1 MPASVFRSFSRY
13 RQKKEE
19 NQILFLHS
27 FAIQRKLK
35 FLKMKRLLSLIVLA
49 FGTLSL
55 TLGQVYTNKV
65 VGEKNEALKDSIIAK
80 PYPYSL
86 PIWGAKVAAR
96 GYDLPYSAGFG
107 VNYLW
112 QRSDLIIENLFV
124 GFNNGPMYD
133 LDEIIRF
140 DKAIATASAINLRPD
155 IWLLPFL
162 NVYGIFT
169 KANTSTEIG
178 AGVWLPDTAN
188 MWKEVT
194 SFSSKAEFEATGVGF
209 GMTPTIGVGGG
220 WLALDMN
227 VTWQSI
233 SALDKPVFTFVFG
246 PRLGKSFK
254 FKKPE
259 RNIAFW
265 AGGFR
270 LHLKSETSGSLPL
283 NEVLPID
290 DLQTKVD
297 NGIQN
302 VEDKQVAVD
311 TWWEGLTPV
320 EQKNP
325 VNKAKYET
333 ANRTLETAG
342 NILNS
347 ADAALNDEKSATV
360 QYSLNKRPK
369 DMWNFVLGSQFQI
382 NKHFMIRA
390 EYGFLGSRQQFIG
403 GLQYRFGL

>member
-1 MPASVFRSFSRY
+1 
-13 RQKKEE
+13 
-19 NQILFLHS
+19 
-27 FAIQRKLK
+27 
-35 FLKMKRLLSLIVLA
+35 MKRLLSLIVLA
-49 FGTLSL
+49 YGTLSL

-112 QRSDLIIENLFV
+112 QRSDLIIEDLFV

-259 RNIAFW
+259 SNIAFW

-382 NKHFMIRA
+382 SKHFMIRA

>member
-1 MPASVFRSFSRY
+1 MKSLITFT
-13 RQKKEE
+13 
-19 NQILFLHS
+19 ILFLIIIS
-27 FAIQRKLK
+27 Q
-35 FLKMKRLLSLIVLA
+35 
-49 FGTLSL
+49 T
-55 TLGQVYTNKV
+55 TGQVYTNKV
-65 VGEKNEALKDSIIAK
+65 VGAKNEALKDSIIAK

-86 PIWGAKVAAR
+86 PIWGAKAAAR
-96 GYDLPYSAGFG
+96 GYDLPYSAGLG

-112 QRSDLIIENLFV
+112 QRSDLIIEDLLV
-124 GFNNGPMYD
+124 GFNNGPMYN
-133 LDEIIRF
+133 LQEIIRF
-140 DKAIATASAINLRPD
+140 DEAIATASALNIRPD

-169 KANTSTEIG
+169 KAQTSTQIG

-188 MWKEVT
+188 VWREVT
-194 SFSSKAEFEATGVGF
+194 SFSSKAEFDATGVGF
-209 GMTPTIGVGGG
+209 GMTPTMGVGGG

-254 FKKPE
+254 LKKPE
-259 RNIAFW
+259 SNVAFW

-270 LHLKSETSGSLPL
+270 LHLKSGTSGSLPL
-283 NEVLPID
+283 NSVIPIEG
-290 DLQTKVD
+290 LQAKVD
-297 NGIQN
+297 NGIQK
-302 VEDKQVAVD
+302 VSDTQIAVD
-311 TWWEGLTPV
+311 AWWTGLTPV

-325 VNKAKYET
+325 VNVAKYNT
-333 ANRTLETAG
+333 ANRTLEAAG
-342 NILNS
+342 NLFNTL
-347 ADAALNDEKSATV
+347 DGALNDENVASV

-369 DMWNFVLGSQFQI
+369 DMWNFIVGSQYQI

-390 EYGFLGSRQQFIG
+390 ECGFLASRTQFIG

>member
-1 MPASVFRSFSRY
+1 MKKILSV
-13 RQKKEE
+13 
-19 NQILFLHS
+19 IV
-27 FAIQRKLK
+27 FAVTVISQT
-35 FLKMKRLLSLIVLA
+35 M
-49 FGTLSL
+49 
-55 TLGQVYTNKV
+55 GQVYTNKV
-65 VGEKNEALKDSIIAK
+65 VGEKNEALKDSIMAK

-86 PIWGAKVAAR
+86 PIWGAKAAAR
-96 GYDLPYSAGFG
+96 GYDLPYSAGLG

-112 QRSDLIIENLFV
+112 QESHLIIDNLLV

-140 DKAIATASAINLRPD
+140 NDAIASASAINFRPD
-155 IWLLPFL
+155 IWILPFL
-162 NVYGIFT
+162 NIYGLFT
-169 KANTSTEIG
+169 QAKTSTEIS

-188 MWKEVT
+188 IWREVT
-194 SFSSKAEFEATGVGF
+194 SFSSKANFDATGFGF
-209 GMTPTIGVGGG
+209 GVTPTMGVGGG

-246 PRLGKSFK
+246 PRMGKSFK

-259 RNIAFW
+259 SNISIW

-270 LHLKSETSGSLPL
+270 LKIKSETAGSLPL
-283 NEVLPID
+283 NEVLPINE
-290 DLQTKVD
+290 LQIKVD
-297 NGIQN
+297 NGLAR
-302 VEDKQVAVD
+302 VESGQIAVD
-311 TWWEGLTPV
+311 EWWSGLTPV

-325 VNKAKYET
+325 ANKAKHET
-333 ANRTLETAG
+333 ANRTLDAAG
-342 NILNS
+342 NLFNTM
-347 ADAALNDEKSATV
+347 DAALNDDKTASV

-369 DMWNFVLGSQFQI
+369 DMWNFIIGSQYQI

-390 EYGFLGSRQQFIG
+390 EYGFRGSRQQFIG